1 MQMSMK
7 KHDRILVISD
17 LHAPYC
23 HVDSIS
29 FLEKLKKVYK
39 PSTIINIG
47 DEASY
52 NSIHF
57 HEIDNDLPSA
67 GDELEV
73 TKSWL
78 HRLEKLF
85 PKMVILESNHGSMVL
100 RLSLIH
106 I

>member
-1 MQMSMK
+1 MK

-23 HVDSIS
+23 HVDSLS

-52 NSIHF
+52 NSIHM

-67 GDELEV
+67 GDELRMAKENI
-73 TKSWL
+73 KE
-78 HRLEKLF
+78 LET
-85 PKMVILESNHGSMVL
+85 PKEKK
-100 RLSLIH
+100 
-106 I
+106 

>member
-1 MQMSMK
+1 MK

-47 DEASY
+47 DEATY
-52 NSIHF
+52 
-57 HEIDNDLPSA
+57 P
-67 GDELEV
+67 LE
-73 TKSWL
+73 T
-78 HRLEKLF
+78 HLF
-85 PKMVILESNHGSMVL
+85 GFFWVFFY
-100 RLSLIH
+100 
-106 I
+106 